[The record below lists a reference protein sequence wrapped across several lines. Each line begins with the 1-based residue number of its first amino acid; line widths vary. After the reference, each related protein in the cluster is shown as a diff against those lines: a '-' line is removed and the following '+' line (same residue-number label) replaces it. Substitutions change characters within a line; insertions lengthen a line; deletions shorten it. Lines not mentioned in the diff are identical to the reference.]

1 MIARRLK
8 MLVLVSLVPLAL
20 RATSLLAGH
29 VAPPCSPES
38 LRPEHQPAGAGD
50 GVTMGGGGASASSYR
65 RNRRRMEG
73 GLAAAAVAFDAR
85 RFRPHGGGGG
95 GGGFEADK
103 RLAPTG
109 SNPLHNLR

>member
-1 MIARRLK
+1 MIARCLK

-73 GLAAAAVAFDAR
+73 GLAAVAFDAR
-85 RFRPHGGGGG
+85 RFRPHG

>member
-1 MIARRLK
+1 MIARCLK
-8 MLVLVSLVPLAL
+8 ILVLVSLVPLAL

-38 LRPEHQPAGAGD
+38 LRPEKQPAAG
-50 GVTMGGGGASASSYR
+50 GGGGASASSYQ
-65 RNRRRMEG
+65 RNRRRRMEG
-73 GLAAAAVAFDAR
+73 GLAAAAFDAR
-85 RFRPHGGGGG
+85 RSRPHG